1 MKAIEF
7 HSQLNS
13 DETLTIPSS
22 VKGVLPI
29 GQTVRVLILV
39 PEGESDR
46 EWEQLAAEE
55 FGQGY
60 NAADAIYDQFSAG

>member
-7 HSQLNS
+7 RSQLSS
-13 DETLTIPSS
+13 DQTLPIPPSMR
-22 VKGVLPI
+22 GVLPV
-29 GQTVRVLILV
+29 GQIVRVLILV
-39 PEGESDR
+39 PEGEPDR

-60 NAADAIYDQFSAG
+60 TNADAIYDQLSAR